1 MKIAF
6 PLMGNYD
13 VPIKYLFRRICGN
26 EIIDSPKITS
36 KTIEIGSKYSPDFV
50 CTPFKYTLGTFIEC
64 LEMNADIL
72 IQMGG
77 GCRYGYYFE
86 LQEKILKDLGYSFK
100 YYNLVSRGHTEIK
113 KIYEIMKEINPK
125 LKVFKSIYYFLVTKR
140 MVKYMDKVDD
150 FIRLNSCYQYKDEY
164 SNIRK
169 NFLEDIKNTKGFIN
183 LNRTYKKCIK
193 ELRSV
198 KVNKNKSVIK
208 IGMIGELYTLME
220 SFANYDLE
228 EILIKNNVS
237 IKRFTNVT
245 YLLFEKGRKV
255 KKYLKKLKDV
265 KYRMGADAL
274 DNIYHTHYLINN
286 NYDGIIHI
294 KSSFCTPEKVIC
306 NKKLAINKICEENN
320 MPVIFLSM
328 DTNTSKVGFE
338 TRIEAFL
345 DMIEM
350 RIENE

>member
-13 VPIKYLFRRICGN
+13 IPIKYLFKKICNN

-36 KTIEIGSKYSPDFV
+36 KTIELGSKYSPDFV

-64 LEMNADIL
+64 LEMGADIL

-86 LQEKILKDLGYSFK
+86 LQEEILKELGYNFK
-100 YYNLVSRGHTEIK
+100 YYNLVTRGHTEIK
-113 KIYEIMKEINPK
+113 RIYKIMKEINPK
-125 LKVFKSIYYFLVTKR
+125 IKILKSLYHFLVTKR
-140 MVKYMDKVDD
+140 MVKYMDKIDD
-150 FIRLNSCYQYKDEY
+150 FIRLNSCYQDSDKYSIIKKEFLNELKNVSLNKIYRKYK
-164 SNIRK
+164 RK
-169 NFLEDIKNTKGFIN
+169 LKSIKI
-183 LNRTYKKCIK
+183 
-193 ELRSV
+193 
-198 KVNKNKSVIK
+198 NKNKRVIK
-208 IGMIGELYTLME
+208 IGVIGELYTLME

-228 EILIKNNVS
+228 EILMKNNVS

-245 YLLFEKGRKV
+245 YLLFEKGKKV
-255 KKYLKKLKDV
+255 KKYLKELKDI

-286 NYDGIIHI
+286 KYDGIIHI
-294 KSSFCTPEKVIC
+294 KSSFCTPEIGSMGI
-306 NKKLAINKICEENN
+306 INKICEENN

-350 RIENE
+350 RLKNE